1 MPGGGDRGSSSV
13 YKSYDTSHRKSSV
26 LLGVESGIHKH
37 QVNGLYQEVFYLH
50 LSHTGENMGFK
61 RSVYLLLFGLDW
73 LVFCRH
79 ADIRRIKMVCVFR
92 GEWSGV
98 GGEPL
103 EPDWFGCNS
112 DNRPPRSFTAHNT
125 LINAAHP
132 QNHSTAT
139 PNQIKSPGY
148 NLLLI
153 GNVKVEGRRH

>member
-1 MPGGGDRGSSSV
+1 MEEDITCLIFPITIKKKNAISLLFPDARRGDRGSSSV

-98 GGEPL
+98 GG
-103 EPDWFGCNS
+103 G
-112 DNRPPRSFTAHNT
+112 
-125 LINAAHP
+125 AAG
-132 QNHSTAT
+132 A
-139 PNQIKSPGY
+139 
-148 NLLLI
+148 
-153 GNVKVEGRRH
+153 